1 MSFEVET
8 TTKKISELKP
18 FDKHVNVLFK
28 VVEVGEPR
36 SVTNRNSG
44 ETHEVADVVV
54 GDETAS
60 IILTAWNDTIDD
72 LEEGQ
77 TYQLNNGYVT
87 LFRGHMRLSVGKFGQ
102 IEPSEDDIA
111 EVNGDVNRSDEEY
124 EQPRRNNFRGSR
136 GFGGGGRRFDDRRG
150 GGRRPRYGDEK
161 KYW

>member
-8 TTKKISELKP
+8 STKKIAELKP

-102 IEPSEDDIA
+102 IEPSDDEIT
-111 EVNGDVNRSDEEY
+111 EVNSEVNRSDEEF
-124 EQPRRNNFRGSR
+124 EQPRRRDSFRGNR
-136 GFGGGGRRFDDRRG
+136 GFGGGGRRFGDRRG
-150 GGRRPRYGDEK
+150 GRPRYGDEK